1 MQHYRLVRSLVNALI
16 ASICTFFAMHGDIF
30 SKVSEAC
37 FQSGVY
43 DKYFALATLPVLTFL
58 FQNSDFLV
66 AIVLERIPVVSYRLR
81 RLFAGTDFIEGDWP
95 LVVVDAETLELK
107 YYGYMSIAYESGQL
121 RVFGA
126 DWNPDLSHAH
136 DFTSK
141 QSRYA
146 DGRVQYWYE
155 QGENGT
161 MRGYTEIF
169 FFPRKT
175 LAQRLSGEFLDCNHQ
190 HRFYARRI
198 NEAPIEPSEQT
209 RIAAAK
215 KVWESVQ
222 PNLKSIVGRAISVD
236 WE

>member
-16 ASICTFFAMHGDIF
+16 ASVCTFFAMHGDIF
-30 SKVSEAC
+30 ANVSQMC

-43 DKYFALATLPVLTFL
+43 DKYFALATLPILTFL

-95 LVVVDAETLELK
+95 LVVVDADTMELK
-107 YYGYMSIAYESGQL
+107 YYGFLSIAFENREL
-121 RVFGA
+121 RVFGT
-126 DWNPDLSHAH
+126 DWKPDLTHAH

-141 QSRYA
+141 QSSYA

-155 QGENGT
+155 QGENGA

-175 LAQRLSGEFLDCNHQ
+175 LAQRLSGEFLDQNHR

-198 NEAPIEPSEQT
+198 NDVPLELPEKA
-209 RIAAAK
+209 RIAEAK